1 MNEKMEVREVKLL
14 AQSYIEINL
23 QSQGLTSR
31 LKAISVVDRVS
42 HEGKW
47 NVIPWFLNYEISFF
61 PQKHAKINPAPKQ
74 CQQRGHEQKLKQLCL
89 DLF

>member
-31 LKAISVVDRVS
+31 LKAISVMDWVS
-42 HEGKW
+42 HEGMW
-47 NVIPWFLNYEISFF
+47 TVIPWFLNYEISFF
-61 PQKHAKINPAPKQ
+61 STEARQNKPCPQTMPAK
-74 CQQRGHEQKLKQLCL
+74 GT
-89 DLF
+89 